1 MCQNLIR
8 STNTRGKLAWYLTDT
23 LAKIDEGVTIQ
34 ATYIL

>member
-23 LAKIDEGVTIQ
+23 SAKIDEGVTIQ